1 MNKHVFL
8 ILYLLTACMLFA
20 LTSCRKPAEDPDQF
34 YIYYRD
40 NSTNNLY
47 PVAALINENADK
59 DVLTKAVYDRLATGG
74 DGADYT
80 SPVPSSVKLNGMETD
95 EYNLRM
101 NFNVAYLALSVKDEL
116 LLRASI
122 VKTMTQLPFVSTVEF
137 FVENQPYALPD
148 GTVLGPQ
155 RSRSYVDL
163 IGNGLNAYTQTTLT
177 LYFSTE
183 DGQKLRAATQR
194 ATYNTQYSVEQVILT
209 RLISG
214 PQDESQGFAILA
226 PETRVLSVS
235 TMNGKCSV
243 DFNGAF
249 MEIQPGVTPEA
260 AIYSIVNSLTE
271 ISTISTVQISVNG
284 SKDILFQDHVDLSVP
299 LSRNLDYLEKIE
311 TENTE
316 NFQQTGE

>member
-1 MNKHVFL
+1 MRKRSLFTVFL
-8 ILYLLTACMLFA
+8 ICACLLFSAV
-20 LTSCRKPAEDPDQF
+20 SCSKPSQDPDGF

-40 NSTNNLY
+40 NSSSNLY
-47 PVAALINENADK
+47 PVAALINENAEQDA
-59 DVLTKAVYDRLATGG
+59 LTKAVYDRLATGG

-80 SPVPSSVKLNGMETD
+80 SPVPANVKLNGMEMD

-101 NFNVAYLALSVKDEL
+101 NFNAAYTELSVKDEL
-116 LLRASI
+116 LLRAAV

-155 RSRSYVDL
+155 QSRSYVDL

-183 DGQKLRAATQR
+183 DGQKLRAATQK
-194 ATYNTQYSVEQVILT
+194 ATYNTQYSVEQVILS
-209 RLISG
+209 RLIAG

-260 AIYSIVNSLTE
+260 AIYSVVNSLTE

-284 SKDILFQDHVDLSVP
+284 SKDILFQDRVDLSDP
-299 LSRNLDYLEKIE
+299 LSRNLDYLEKVE
-311 TENTE
+311 AESE
-316 NFQQTGE
+316 AAQ